1 MQITPPRYIVQGK
14 SLFVA
19 GRIMCQLFEV
29 ANTAD
34 QPDMCW
40 IAPTFRIVAKANVT
54 PPPRSTPN
62 CSISVQ
68 ITARSP
74 PAIVYAP
81 VIAGQHRDAC
91 HDIDVQQGVDR
102 QAPKVKHGGDLDKD
116 ILQQHQPSVGHAGRR
131 AEPLLQELRHRV
143 EAVAEVKRQEDPEQ
157 GVEPDQNGPPLDDD
171 RREATE

>member
-81 VIAGQHRDAC
+81 VIAASTATLAM
-91 HDIDVQQGVDR
+91 ILMFN
-102 QAPKVKHGGDLDKD
+102 KVCT
-116 ILQQHQPSVGHAGRR
+116 AR
-131 AEPLLQELRHRV
+131 
-143 EAVAEVKRQEDPEQ
+143 
-157 GVEPDQNGPPLDDD
+157 PP
-171 RREATE
+171 R